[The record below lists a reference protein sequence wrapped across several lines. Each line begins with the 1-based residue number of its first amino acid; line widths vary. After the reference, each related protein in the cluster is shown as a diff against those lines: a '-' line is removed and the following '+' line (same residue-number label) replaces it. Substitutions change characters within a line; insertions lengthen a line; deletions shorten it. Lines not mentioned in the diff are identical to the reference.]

1 MSLTGILLRIFSEQ
15 RAKNMSWD
23 DLTRRLE
30 RSAEIVLPRFD
41 SARNTPR
48 HIEAAKH
55 VIGIE
60 RWAQRRLRIALG
72 EPATMDEYD
81 SYRPESLND
90 IKALREEFAN
100 TRRDTLTILRHLHDA
115 GVSLEKTTPHNEL
128 GQLTIRG
135 WVLYLTD
142 HAWRE
147 TLIMRG

>member
-1 MSLTGILLRIFSEQ
+1 MTLVGKLLNIFSEQ

-30 RSAEIVLPRFD
+30 GSAEIVLPRFD
-41 SARNTPR
+41 NASNTPR
-48 HIEAAKH
+48 QIEAAKH

-60 RWAQRRLRIALG
+60 RWAQRRLKIALG
-72 EPATMDEYD
+72 EPTTMDEYD
-81 SYRPESLND
+81 SYRPEQLND
-90 IKALREEFAN
+90 IKALREEFASM
-100 TRRDTLTILRHLHDA
+100 RRDTVAILRQLHDA
-115 GVSLEKTTPHNEL
+115 GVPLEKTTPHNEV

-147 TLIMRG
+147 TLVMRS